1 MDGLM
6 MEFPLTLA
14 HLLER
19 AGRLHGQ
26 REIVSVEPDEGVTR
40 TSWSAVHRRAL
51 RLANALQRL
60 GVEPGDRVATLGWN
74 HARHLEAYFAA
85 PVMGAVLHTI
95 NPRLHPGD
103 LAYIV
108 NHARDKVLLVDDVL
122 LPVLERFR
130 AEIQP
135 AHVIVWGHGQPPPPG
150 MLDYE
155 ALIEPEMAVFSYPP
169 LREEQ
174 AAGLCYTSGTT
185 GRPKGVL
192 YSHRA
197 LVLHSL
203 ATALPDAVGI
213 SMRDTVL
220 PVVPMFH
227 VNAWGTPY
235 TAAMVG
241 AKMVFPG
248 PYLDAK
254 HLLGLMAAERVTLAA
269 GVPTVWLAILEAL
282 DAAPGAYDLSALR
295 ELVVGGSAAPAS
307 MIAGFQERHG
317 IHVLHAWG
325 MTETTPIGTVC
336 REKPPLDER
345 PAPER
350 LARRATQGIPVPLV
364 EVRAMGAEGPV
375 AWDGR
380 SMGEL
385 QVRGPWVASSY
396 FENPQEADKFTMDG
410 WFRTGDVVT
419 IDPDGY
425 VRITD
430 RTKDLIKSGGEWISS
445 VDLENALMGHP
456 AVREAAVVSVEHP
469 RWGERPVAAVVL
481 RPGAEA
487 TPEELRAYLAPRFA
501 SFWLPDAFLFVS
513 QIPRTAT
520 GKFQKSVLRELIR
533 SQPAHANGGAAVDQ
547 PGAAP

>member
-6 MEFPLTLA
+6 MEFPLTLV

-19 AGRLHGQ
+19 AGRLHGGQ
-26 REIVSVEPDEGVTR
+26 EIVSVEPDEGVTR
-40 TSWSAVHRRAL
+40 TNWATILRRVHRF
-51 RLANALQRL
+51 ANALRRL

-74 HARHLEAYFAA
+74 HARHLEAYFAV

-108 NHARDKVLLVDDVL
+108 NHARDQVLLVDDVL

-135 AHVIVWGHGQPPPPG
+135 RHILVWGHGQPPPAG

-155 ALIEPEMAVFSYPP
+155 ALIEEEVPSFAYPQ

-185 GRPKGVL
+185 GRPKGVV

-203 ATALPDAVGI
+203 ASALPDAVGA
-213 SMRDTVL
+213 SMRDCVL

-227 VNAWGTPY
+227 VNAWGIPY

-241 AKMVFPG
+241 GKLVFPG
-248 PYLDAK
+248 PYLDAR
-254 HLLGLMAAERVTLAA
+254 HLLKLMASERVTMAA

-282 DAAPGAYDLSALR
+282 DATPGAWDLSALR
-295 ELVVGGSAAPAS
+295 ALVVGGSAAPPS
-307 MIAGFQERHG
+307 MIDGFQQRHG
-317 IHVLHAWG
+317 LHVLHAWG

-336 REKPPLDER
+336 REKPSLEAR
-345 PAPER
+345 PPQER
-350 LARRATQGIPVPLV
+350 LARRATQGLPVPLV
-364 EVRAMGAEGPV
+364 EVRAMGEDGPV
-375 AWDGR
+375 PWDGR

-385 QVRGPWVASSY
+385 HVRGPWVARSY
-396 FENPQEADKFTMDG
+396 YENPQEADKFTMDG

-430 RTKDLIKSGGEWISS
+430 RVKDLIKSGGEWISS

-456 AVREAAVVSVEHP
+456 AVREAAVVAVEHP

-481 RPGAEA
+481 REGAEA

-501 SFWLPDAFLFVS
+501 TFWLPDAFLFLS

-520 GKFQKSVLRELIR
+520 GKFQKMALRELLR
-533 SQPAHANGGAAVDQ
+533 AQVQQPGGGAVDQ
-547 PGAAP
+547 QGAAP

>member
-6 MEFPLTLA
+6 MEYPLTLI
-14 HLLER
+14 HPLER
-19 AGRLHGQ
+19 AGRLHGWQ
-26 REIVSVEPDEGVTR
+26 EVVSVRPDEGVTR
-40 TSWSAVHRRAL
+40 TTWAALYRRVH
-51 RLANALQRL
+51 RLANALKRL
-60 GVEPGDRVATLGWN
+60 GVGPGDRVATLGWN
-74 HARHLEAYFAA
+74 HARHLEAYFAI

-108 NHARDKVLLVDDVL
+108 NHARDQVLLVDDVL

-135 AHVIVWGHGQPPPPG
+135 RHIIVWGHGQPPPPG

-155 ALIEPEMAVFSYPP
+155 ALIEEEVPSFEYPP

-203 ATALPDAVGI
+203 VAALPDSVGA
-213 SMRDTVL
+213 SMHDVVL

-227 VNAWGTPY
+227 VNAWGIPY
-235 TAAMVG
+235 TAAMIG
-241 AKMVFPG
+241 TKLVFPG

-254 HLLGLMAAERVTLAA
+254 HLLKLMASERVTMSA
-269 GVPTVWLAILEAL
+269 GVPTVWLAILDAL
-282 DAAPGAYDLSALR
+282 DAAPGAYDLSALKA
-295 ELVVGGSAAPAS
+295 LVVGGSAAPPS
-307 MIAGFQERHG
+307 MIDGFQKRHG

-336 REKPPLDER
+336 WEKPPLESR
-345 PAPER
+345 PPEER

-364 EVRAMGAEGPV
+364 EVRAMGEDGPV
-375 AWDGR
+375 PWDGR

-385 QVRGPWVASSY
+385 HVRGPWVARSY

-430 RTKDLIKSGGEWISS
+430 RVKDLIKSGGEWISS

-456 AVREAAVVSVEHP
+456 AVREAAVVAVEHP

-481 RPGAEA
+481 REGAEA

-501 SFWLPDAFLFVS
+501 AFWLPDAFLFLP

-520 GKFQKSVLRELIR
+520 GKFQKTALRELLR
-533 SQPAHANGGAAVDQ
+533 TQAQQPGGGAVDQ